1 MALPEEKVD
10 KDGCWSSKVDESY
23 LLWLRFIGKWG
34 LFQAFFWQLWPLW
47 PLQFSLSSC
56 SYCSLFPVLEVASED
71 SSLRQPEPKRHTIA
85 DHPRKSRLSFQIGQ
99 KEEAKLGAGLI
110 QDDLYHQEARWT
122 IGLVTRMRTLEDYQ
136 VDNIT
141 GNFFWMNT
149 LLDRKNLKVRILHI
163 CFERLKSHDEKLF
176 YDPIKNF
183 IYFHYLQQYD
193 IQISTGR

>member
-1 MALPEEKVD
+1 MHLFFTLFVALVRQCSATPTHSVCLSSKLVSQSHGTPWRKSWQGWLLKQQSWWVIFTLAKIHWKMRALP
-10 KDGCWSSKVDESY
+10 GILLAALATLASS
-23 LLWLRFIGKWG
+23 
-34 LFQAFFWQLWPLW
+34 AA
-47 PLQFSLSSC
+47 SLHVHIA
-56 SYCSLFPVLEVASED
+56 LFPVLEVASED

-149 LLDRKNLKVRILHI
+149 LLDRKNGKI
-163 CFERLKSHDEKLF
+163 FES
-176 YDPIKNF
+176 
-183 IYFHYLQQYD
+183 
-193 IQISTGR
+193 